1 MVENISLWIAIFI
14 ILWSLCGFIALIAS
28 ILKRKTSKQKVFPDG
43 DALQIITGCI
53 LLGPLT
59 IWAIIGALKDNRR
72 IRREKAG
79 WWELKEY
86 GGKY

>member
-14 ILWSLCGFIALIAS
+14 ILWSLCGFIILIIS
-28 ILKRKTSKQKVFPDG
+28 ILKRKSSNQRIFPDG

-53 LLGPLT
+53 MLGPLI
-59 IWAIIGALKDNRR
+59 IWPILDALKEKKR